1 MNKTT
6 FKATIALVLLI
17 AITYWGYQYYVN
29 KVILNNYNLMI
40 VILLLFSLLKLDNEK
55 K

>member
-6 FKATIALVLLI
+6 LKASIALLLLI
-17 AITYWGYQYYVN
+17 AITYWGYQYYEN

-40 VILLLFSLLKLDNEK
+40 VMLLFFSLIKLDNEK